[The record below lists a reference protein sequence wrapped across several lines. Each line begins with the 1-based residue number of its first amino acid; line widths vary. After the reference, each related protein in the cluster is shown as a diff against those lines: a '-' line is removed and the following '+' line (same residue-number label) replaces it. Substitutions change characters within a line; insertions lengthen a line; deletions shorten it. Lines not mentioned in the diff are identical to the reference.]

1 MSKKLYHKNFNIL
14 VIGQIISL
22 FGSSIQ
28 RFALSLYLLDLTGS
42 ASVFATILAIS
53 MIPVVVISPI
63 AGILADRGDKKK
75 LMVGLDVLSATL
87 LIFYSIIVLKGQ
99 DNEVMIAIVMV
110 LLSIIST
117 IYQPVVNTC
126 VPIVVKDD
134 QLVRANAIIQ
144 QVSSLSNF
152 LGPILAGMLYGLFGI
167 IGVIILNLVSFLFSA
182 ILELFLDIPH
192 QKSKEKQS
200 FSNIFMTD
208 MKESYHYLRF
218 KNPIVFRMLLF
229 SGFYNLFLVPVFSVA
244 APYLIKVTFK
254 MSSEI
259 YGVAEGIIAL
269 GMIIGGFIIT
279 YKPDQ
284 FHIKRVH
291 RLLYFTSI
299 SMLMMGIGVYLFQA
313 GLSSSWVSV
322 FIFTVFGMV
331 IMGILGIANVLSAA
345 YLYQAVDGSML
356 GKILAFGSAF
366 AILCIPMGQILFG
379 GLIEL
384 FETNIYWLI
393 YIAAIFVL
401 GVTLLVRWNV
411 LKIKDSSN

>member
-75 LMVGLDVLSATL
+75 LMVGLDVLSAAL

-331 IMGILGIANVLSAA
+331 IMVILGIANVLSAA

>member
-75 LMVGLDVLSATL
+75 LMVGLDVLSAAL

-411 LKIKDSSN
+411 LKIKDS